1 VRGYLSFK
9 EKQMET
15 YKKIP
20 AEVAALIPCSQ
31 LIITKENLNAFQFAI
46 GRLDIA
52 LKLCPAIGETD
63 GAVEHPCIFHYFFAS
78 TDIFICEYDKE
89 DLMFGYT
96 ILNGDL
102 QNAEWGY
109 TSLSEITKIKWLNI
123 DYHFEPQTIEAA
135 LYSAYPKCYKKPLSL
150 SE

>member
-1 VRGYLSFK
+1 MKV
-9 EKQMET
+9 
-15 YKKIP
+15 YKSIP
-20 AEVAALIPCSQ
+20 AEIAALIPGSQ
-31 LIITKENLNAFQFAI
+31 LFVTKQNLSAFQFAI

-52 LKLCPAIGETD
+52 MKLCPAIGETD
-63 GAVEHPCIFHYFFAS
+63 GAEEHPCIFHYFFAN

-109 TSLSEITKIKWLNI
+109 SSLSEITKIKWLNI

-135 LYSAYPKCYKKPLSL
+135 RYNVYPKHYKKPKSL
-150 SE
+150 M

>member
-1 VRGYLSFK
+1 MKV
-9 EKQMET
+9 
-15 YKKIP
+15 YKSIP
-20 AEVAALIPCSQ
+20 TEIAALIPGSQ
-31 LIITKENLNAFQFAI
+31 LFVTKQNLSAFQFAI

-52 LKLCPAIGETD
+52 LKLCPAIGDTD
-63 GAVEHPCIFHYFFAS
+63 GAREHPCIFHYFFAS

-109 TSLSEITKIKWLNI
+109 SSLSEITKIKWLNI

-135 LYSAYPKCYKKPLSL
+135 LYEAYPDFYKKPQSL
-150 SE
+150 M